1 MRSQANR
8 IPGETPEKNDSHGRP
23 AGETPTTLM
32 AKGERTPDAIK
43 QESKK
48 SQTKCVSTTL
58 ARRPRRRANVVPTP
72 CPSSAETRI
81 VTKTR
86 VAACAYFSS
95 KSQLTPDG
103 IKRTA
108 VVKWH
113 PSICSVLPESPAP
126 STMCQGQKSQ
136 IGVECQCQAEKS
148 PSKKL
153 NQCWINV
160 GTPS

>member
-48 SQTKCVSTTL
+48 SQTKCVSATL
-58 ARRPRRRANVVPTP
+58 ARRPRGGPTWYRRLVLLLQ
-72 CPSSAETRI
+72 
-81 VTKTR
+81 KQGLWQKHR

-95 KSQLTPDG
+95 KSPLTADG

-113 PSICSVLPESPAP
+113 PSICSVLPEAP
-126 STMCQGQKSQ
+126 STMCQCQKSQ
-136 IGVECQCQAEKS
+136 IGMEYQCQTEKS